1 MESNWGGAARQKRVA
16 EQTECHYLA
25 DEQKSNSNISNK
37 VCKKCFS
44 FREAFYFWFGS
55 RGNWQKVKYDKIQ
68 KVLRSSKTFLL
79 IFPITNQG
87 VHCLKVSKRK
97 GGGVHQL
104 WCLTTENQRERIIS
118 VRLVTRL
125 KEKFNVI
132 AQGLMMMNRWCK
144 LYLIWHYCVDQ
155 IYQ

>member
-1 MESNWGGAARQKRVA
+1 MESNWAGVDIKELQNKQNAIIWLMNKKLIPTF
-16 EQTECHYLA
+16 QTSSAKCWAKVYYFCFGQQLA
-25 DEQKSNSNISNK
+25 K
-37 VCKKCFS
+37 
-44 FREAFYFWFGS
+44 A
-55 RGNWQKVKYDKIQ
+55 KYDKIQ

-132 AQGLMMMNRWCK
+132 AQGLMMMNR
-144 LYLIWHYCVDQ
+144 
-155 IYQ
+155 